1 MKKIVVITG
10 AGISAESGISTFR
23 DSDGL
28 WEKYKITDVATPD
41 GWYRNPQLVLDFYN
55 QRRKELMNCQPNAA
69 HIGLAELESN
79 FDVQI
84 ITQNI
89 DNLHER
95 AGSSNVLHLHGE
107 LTKACDL
114 GKQKIVDIGYNDIKL
129 GDKIGNSQMRP
140 FIVWF
145 EEAVPEIDK
154 AIELVKIAD
163 IALVIG
169 TSLKVY
175 PAAGLLSYINSN
187 APIYLIDP
195 NEVETY
201 NKNIHF
207 LQMKATEGVKEFRKL
222 VGM

>member
-55 QRRKELMNCQPNAA
+55 QRRRELMNCQPNAA

-114 GKQKIVDIGYNDIKL
+114 SKQKIVDIGYNDIKL

-145 EEAVPEIDK
+145 EEAVPAIDE
-154 AIELVKIAD
+154 AIELVKKAD
-163 IALVIG
+163 IALVVG

-201 NKNIHF
+201 NKNVHF